1 MTLPSAISLLSSG
14 LPGKTAASNA
24 RNSLSDFHL
33 GGHLMIELAMDDIE
47 LLHEYAASQSEQAFA
62 TLVGRF
68 VDLVYSAALRQ
79 VRDPHLAE
87 EVTQTVFIRLAR
99 KAGTIRGGVILS
111 GWLFRTTRFV
121 ASEVVRMENRRRRRE
136 QKAMET
142 VLESGGESPWEQI
155 APLLDDA
162 IAGLS
167 ETDRSAM
174 LLRFF
179 ERKSLKDVGLALGM
193 NDDAAQK
200 RITRALEKLRSAL
213 AQRGK
218 VISASVLSG
227 VLSASAVQAAPAAL
241 AASVT
246 AAGMLSGGT
255 AGSALTL
262 GSLKFMA
269 WTNLKSAVA
278 VGVCAITAATTL
290 VVESQ
295 KVSRLRAENRRL
307 AGQMDA
313 LQQSRSEEK
322 TRAESGNDE
331 IERLRRDAAEVYKL
345 RGEVAQLRRGREDA
359 TKLRAQIDALET
371 KLKHT
376 SQANGNEE
384 PQPTTDQE
392 QEKQIG
398 DARMKHL
405 REWVL
410 AFMLFAEA
418 HEGRMPRD
426 FNEALTHPNEDLQ
439 SALDQGQSEIVFVG
453 NLKSLTNPERT
464 IVVEEKQPRQ
474 TLDGRWARAYGF
486 ADGHCEIHSASTE
499 DGFAQW
505 EKERTAPSAQQ

>member
-1 MTLPSAISLLSSG
+1 
-14 LPGKTAASNA
+14 
-24 RNSLSDFHL
+24 
-33 GGHLMIELAMDDIE
+33 MDDIE

-111 GWLFRTTRFV
+111 GWFFRTTRFV
-121 ASEVVRMENRRRRRE
+121 SSEVVRMENRRRRRE

-167 ETDRSAM
+167 ETDRNAM

-179 ERKSLKDVGLALGM
+179 EGKSLKEVGLALGM
-193 NDDAAQK
+193 NDDAAEK
-200 RITRALEKLRSAL
+200 RITRALEKLRSFL

-227 VLSASAVQAAPAAL
+227 ALSASAVQAAPAAL

-246 AAGMLSGGT
+246 AAGMLSGAT

-278 VGVCAITAATTL
+278 VGVCAITAGTTL
-290 VVESQ
+290 VIESQ
-295 KVSRLRAENRRL
+295 KLSRLREENQRL
-307 AGQMDA
+307 AGQIDA
-313 LQQSRSEEK
+313 LQDSRPEEAA
-322 TRAESGNDE
+322 RAKAGNDE
-331 IERLRRDAAEVYKL
+331 IERLRRDAAEVHKL
-345 RGEVAQLRRGREDA
+345 RGGVAQLRKAREDA
-359 TKLRAQIDALET
+359 TRLRAQIGALET
-371 KLKHT
+371 KLKQT
-376 SQANGNEE
+376 SQAKGIEE
-384 PQPTTDQE
+384 PQPTADQE
-392 QEKQIG
+392 PEKQIG
-398 DARMKHL
+398 IAKMNYL
-405 REWVL
+405 RDWTL
-410 AFMLFAEA
+410 AFVLYAQA
-418 HEGRMPRD
+418 HEGQTPKD
-426 FNEALTHPNEDLQ
+426 FSEAERFLPANFNNRFE
-439 SALDQGQSEIVFVG
+439 SAEFEIVYQG
-453 NLKSLTNPERT
+453 SLTSAQNTTAFDPSRT
-464 IVVEEKQPRQ
+464 IVLREREPTQSSNG
-474 TLDGRWARAYGF
+474 TWFRAYTF
-486 ADGHCEIHSASTE
+486 ADGHSEIHSAPTS
-499 DGFAQW
+499 DGFAEW
-505 EKERTAPSAQQ
+505 EKERMVGGVPGQ